1 MRRLFPK
8 SMAGKLYGLV
18 GFFTICFGI
27 SLLYQMQS
35 LHENLEVFKKA
46 EIKSVVEA
54 AKSIVASYHD
64 RAVKGELSEEEA
76 VQRAKAALNAMRY
89 QDGSYIFVNNEDAV
103 TIVHPVNPGN
113 IGKDRSNARDGT
125 GKLYV
130 KEYQNAAISKGAA
143 YVGYSWK
150 SPDGKFLQKMS
161 YVSYFKPWGW
171 VLGTGV
177 LMQDLE
183 EAFWTAAYRS
193 AIISLVFVVVAVGL
207 GFLLVRSVTVPIRAL
222 SQRMLSLADNNLKDP
237 VEGTERS
244 DEIGEMSRA
253 VAVFR
258 ENALVRGELEQQT
271 EEERLKEH
279 ERQKEIDR
287 LIKSFQADVQEVL
300 GTVEENAVRLE
311 GAAKNLQDIAAETEH
326 NSASA
331 ASASEQATA
340 NVQTVASAAE
350 ELSASI
356 AEITRQATQSSA
368 IVEKATRSAEAS
380 NAKVA
385 SLDEAAQKIGE
396 VVSLIQAIA
405 EQTNLLA
412 LNATIE
418 AARAGEA
425 GKGFAVVAAE
435 VKELATQTS
444 KATEEI
450 SAQIHAIQGST
461 RETVTVIE
469 EISRIMGEVNGY
481 TVAITTAV
489 GEQNAATI
497 EISSNVQ
504 EAAGGTRHATEN
516 MVGVTEKAAQTTE
529 TAKDVLRSTTETAS
543 NTARLRGQIEHFLG
557 AVAAS

>member
-46 EIKSVVEA
+46 EIKSVVEG

-64 RAVKGELSEEEA
+64 RAVKGELTEEEA
-76 VQRAKAALNAMRY
+76 IARAKAALNAMRY
-89 QDGSYIFVNNEDAV
+89 QGGSYIFVNNKDAV

-113 IGKDRSNARDGT
+113 IGKDRSQARDGK

-130 KEYQNAAISKGAA
+130 QEYQNAAITKGAA

-150 SPDGKFLQKMS
+150 SPKGEFRQKMS

-177 LMQDLE
+177 LLDDLDT
-183 EAFWTAAYRS
+183 AFWNAAYRS
-193 AIISLVFVVVAVGL
+193 AGISLAFVVLAIGL
-207 GFLLVRSVTVPIRAL
+207 GFLLVRSVTVPIRTL
-222 SQRMLSLADNNLKDP
+222 SQRMLSLADNNLNDP
-237 VEGTERS
+237 IEGTERS

-258 ENALVRGELEQQT
+258 EHALVRGELEQKT

-279 ERQKEIDR
+279 QRQKEIDR

-311 GAAKNLQDIAAETEH
+311 DAAKNLQNIAAETEH

-368 IVEKATRSAEAS
+368 IVEKATKSAEAS

-425 GKGFAVVAAE
+425 GRGFAVVAAE

-450 SAQIHAIQGST
+450 STQIHAIQGST

-469 EISRIMGEVNGY
+469 EISRIMEEVNGY

-504 EAAGGTRHATEN
+504 EAAGGTRLATQN

-529 TAKDVLRSTTETAS
+529 TAKDVLGSTTETAAS
-543 NTARLRGQIEHFLG
+543 TNRLRNRIETFL
-557 AVAAS
+557 ADVAAG